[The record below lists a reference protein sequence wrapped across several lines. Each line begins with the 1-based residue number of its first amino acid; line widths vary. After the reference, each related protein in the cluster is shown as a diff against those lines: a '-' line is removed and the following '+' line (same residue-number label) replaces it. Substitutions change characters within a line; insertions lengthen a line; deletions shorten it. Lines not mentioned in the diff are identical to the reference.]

1 MTEDELITKIPIS
14 NEKTGVSRARTS
26 RRGVMLHATRITH
39 TTHTTDTTD
48 TTSDIGATHT
58 SYTTPCL

>member
-1 MTEDELITKIPIS
+1 MTEDELITTIPIS

-39 TTHTTDTTD
+39 TTDTTD

-58 SYTTPCL
+58 SYPTPCL